1 MSRLARGWAV
11 AERWVVHVDLD
22 AFFANAEVRRRPE
35 LRGRPVIVGGE
46 PEGRGV
52 VSSATYEARAYGVR
66 SAMPLAEA
74 RRRCPDAVFLRGD
87 FAYYGELA
95 RAFRAVLRDLSPTVE
110 VASIDEAYLDAT
122 GLERAPGPPARLA
135 EALKARLHAE
145 LGLTASVGVA
155 PNKALAKIA
164 SDLRKPDGLVVVP
177 QGEGA
182 RFLAPLPVGRI
193 PGVGPKA
200 RERLAACGIHLIG
213 ELAAAPP
220 PLLREVFGRRGA
232 EVALLARGV
241 DDRPLVTE
249 RAAKSVG
256 HERTF
261 GADVTDPAELRR
273 ALRPLCERT
282 AAQLR
287 REGLGGRVVAL
298 KLRHADFRTTGR
310 QRALRPAT
318 DAPAAI
324 LGVAEQLLVETLAA
338 TGWRRIRLLGVRVGG
353 LGPLARQLEL
363 FDPAPLRD
371 IQLNAA
377 LDRLRARFGEGAI
390 ARGLPASRQAAVGG
404 RPKMDDRESA

>member
-1 MSRLARGWAV
+1 MDDRLARRWAV
-11 AERWVVHVDLD
+11 AGRWVVHVDLD

-66 SAMPLAEA
+66 SAVPLA
-74 RRRCPDAVFLRGD
+74 
-87 FAYYGELA
+87 
-95 RAFRAVLRDLSPTVE
+95 
-110 VASIDEAYLDAT
+110 
-122 GLERAPGPPARLA
+122 
-135 EALKARLHAE
+135 
-145 LGLTASVGVA
+145 
-155 PNKALAKIA
+155 
-164 SDLRKPDGLVVVP
+164 
-177 QGEGA
+177 EGA

-241 DDRPLVTE
+241 DARPLVTE

-261 GADVTDPAELRR
+261 GLDVADPAELRR

-287 REGLGGRVVAL
+287 REGL
-298 KLRHADFRTTGR
+298 
-310 QRALRPAT
+310 
-318 DAPAAI
+318 
-324 LGVAEQLLVETLAA
+324 
-338 TGWRRIRLLGVRVGG
+338 
-353 LGPLARQLEL
+353 
-363 FDPAPLRD
+363 
-371 IQLNAA
+371 
-377 LDRLRARFGEGAI
+377 
-390 ARGLPASRQAAVGG
+390 
-404 RPKMDDRESA
+404 